1 MRHIMTTME
10 ELRRGIDAFDLVIIE
25 LLKQRAACF
34 AQLPEE
40 EQSHHQR
47 LFALNASDAHG
58 LVLPEQSIV
67 YIFRQIELCELTEK
81 GKETVSC
88 EGKSRADLDAEL
100 LSQIRQRASLVHH
113 VGVLKSAQGKPI
125 FAPEREY
132 FMYRK
137 IEKLN
142 ADLLE
147 IQPLTAVY
155 REIISCSF
163 LLEGGLTIAYL
174 GPDGSWS
181 HQAALSRFGHSTSRL
196 SCNNFAEVFAAVESG
211 KADYGIIPVE
221 NSSEGSVSQVIDL
234 LAENTLDICAHSAIA
249 VQNCLLGNGAME
261 DIRTIYSHA
270 QVFGQCRRWLQTHFP
285 QVSCVN
291 MTSTTAAAH
300 QAYLD
305 SDQGAAALGSAMT
318 AEVTHLSILQHNVQD
333 SPSNKTRF
341 VVVGK
346 QRSEP
351 TGQDRTTLC
360 FAAVHEAGSLVTA
373 LTFFKNHNINL
384 YNIHSR
390 PMGTRAWEYLFFVD
404 VEGHRDEEPL
414 RQCLVELEEHCP
426 MLKVLGSY
434 PEH

>member
-1 MRHIMTTME
+1 MRLIMTTME
-10 ELRRGIDAFDLVIIE
+10 ELRKGIDAFDLDIIE

-34 AQLPEE
+34 AQLPEDE
-40 EQSHHQR
+40 HMRHQR
-47 LFALNASDAHG
+47 LFALNASDSRG

-67 YIFRQIELCELTEK
+67 HIFRQIELCELTAK
-81 GKETVSC
+81 GKDVVSC
-88 EGKSRADLDAEL
+88 KGKTRNEIDAEL

-125 FAPEREY
+125 FAPEREFY
-132 FMYRK
+132 MYRK

-142 ADLLE
+142 ADLLQ
-147 IQPLTAVY
+147 IQSLTLVY

-163 LLEGGLTIAYL
+163 QLEGGLTIAYL

-181 HQAALSRFGHSTSRL
+181 HQAALSRFGHSARRL
-196 SCNNFAEVFAAVESG
+196 SCNNFADVFASVESG

-234 LAENTLDICAHSAIA
+234 LAENTLEICAHSAIA
-249 VQNCLLGNGAME
+249 VQNCLLGNVELE

-270 QVFGQCRRWLQTHFP
+270 QVFGQCRRWLHAHFP
-285 QVSCVN
+285 QASCVN
-291 MTSTTAAAH
+291 MTSTTAAAY
-300 QAYLD
+300 QAYLE

-318 AEVTHLSILQHNVQD
+318 GEVANLSILQRNVQD

-341 VVVGK
+341 VVIGK

-360 FAAVHEAGSLVTA
+360 FAAVHEAGSLVNA
-373 LTFFKNHNINL
+373 LTFFKDHGINL

-404 VEGHRDEEPL
+404 VEGHRDGEPL
-414 RQCLVELEEHCP
+414 RQCLQELGEHCP